1 MQHNLEFLSSEGRYK
16 RRKLFWHSIG
26 PICRKRCSCRRS
38 SCLHR
43 SWSCSWRRQP
53 PNAVTKFDDFYQKEK
68 LFRLKILKWK
78 ITCNRRPCP
87 TQHLLR
93 HFRAYKSRLRPTGRS
108 KAKRRTTWLSR
119 RLMQGVQFALRIRFI
134 AKKSEREA
142 NSLRF
147 ASLFG
152 TGRSLR
158 FASLRF
164 RFLSDQIRRKAKI
177 FA

>member
-119 RLMQGVQFALRIRFI
+119 RLMTISVSQYF
-134 AKKSEREA
+134 KNKSEFCLWVVVIFLEIVTIVI
-142 NSLRF
+142 F
-147 ASLFG
+147 FG
-152 TGRSLR
+152 
-158 FASLRF
+158 
-164 RFLSDQIRRKAKI
+164 Q
-177 FA
+177 